1 MKAVSYIADIGVFC
15 VMLFVFNVNFIASFF
30 VSMAVGI
37 GIRHF
42 FCRGK

>member
-15 VMLFVFNVNFIASFF
+15 VMLFVFDINFIVSFL
-30 VSMAVGI
+30 VSMGVGM

-42 FCRGK
+42 FCRDQ